1 MLDKVLIVDC
11 VNSATEIIW
20 LKAK

>member
-1 MLDKVLIVDC
+1 MLDKLLIVDC
-11 VNSATEIIW
+11 ANSTTEIIW

>member
-1 MLDKVLIVDC
+1 MLNKLLIVDC
-11 VNSATEIIW
+11 VNSTTEIIW

>member
-11 VNSATEIIW
+11 VNSTTEIIW

>member
-1 MLDKVLIVDC
+1 MLDKVLIVYC
-11 VNSATEIIW
+11 ANNTTEIIW

>member
-1 MLDKVLIVDC
+1 MLDKLLIVDC
-11 VNSATEIIW
+11 VNSTTEIIW